1 MSDTV
6 NSGATADS
14 QNSQDVSN
22 APQPLIECCL
32 KQIRDGPTMDARVH
46 QPYYSAL
53 PLPSGYS
60 VPRLSGWIQPV
71 VPLRRAIDII
81 DPLTLEPVSLD
92 TQGETDRD
100 EPTDLSPPTP
110 PGYSV
115 PPSLSRSG
123 RNLPITPRRRPM
135 EIIFPLT
142 LEPVS
147 LDTESET
154 DTDES
159 TPPSSADSSSADSS
173 DRQTPEP
180 DQVDDDLSADFAA
193 KVEIAAKDVSKP

>member
-115 PPSLSRSG
+115 PPSLSRS
-123 RNLPITPRRRPM
+123 
-135 EIIFPLT
+135 
-142 LEPVS
+142 
-147 LDTESET
+147 DTESET